1 MSKQIVFCAWGKR
14 VNQYQIQ
21 FIWLVTTAA
30 SCLLCIH
37 VGLLRSNS
45 LWLPW
50 LCVKAVP
57 RRTTV
62 QTAAAR
68 NTAHL
73 FVLEEHG
80 RLSLKTRVELCVRV
94 CVISP
99 SENQCRRRTCQ
110 GHSTDKS
117 LQYALKWQWR
127 ERDRMSHYNVWW
139 EKSLGAYFIYK
150 HRDESL
156 TSCVVAPRHE
166 CVRNAVTFNI
176 NQR

>member
-73 FVLEEHG
+73 FALEEHG

-110 GHSTDKS
+110 GHSTDKFYNMLS
-117 LQYALKWQWR
+117 SDSDVSVIECHITMYDGK
-127 ERDRMSHYNVWW
+127 SHW
-139 EKSLGAYFIYK
+139 EHILFTNIGTNLWHLVLW
-150 HRDESL
+150 HRDMSVLGMRSHL
-156 TSCVVAPRHE
+156 T
-166 CVRNAVTFNI
+166 
-176 NQR
+176 